1 MIATVLGAGSFGTA
15 LAIHL
20 ARLGRQVRLWGRH
33 ADHLRASAKAGHN
46 TRYLSSV
53 PFPPQLTPYEDLEA
67 ALSGTDMVVSAIPTQ
82 GVRSFWESAIHHT
95 PAHVPIVN
103 AAKGIATTELETIDE
118 LLRGILARTDAGRL
132 VHLSGPSFALELAQG
147 KPTLLVAASRNLDQ
161 AQAVHAAFN
170 GANLKIYCSDDVVG
184 VELGGALKNVIAIAV
199 GIADGMGTGMNARAG
214 LITRGLHE
222 INRLATRYGANPLTL
237 AGLAGMG
244 DLVLTCTGHLSRNRT
259 LGFAIGEGR
268 TPEEA
273 IQALEGQVAEGFYTA
288 QAARRLAERDQ
299 VEMPICC
306 AVARILSGEITP
318 QDGLKELLARETFL
332 ERS

>member
-1 MIATVLGAGSFGTA
+1 VIATVLGAGSFGTA

-20 ARLGRQVRLWGRH
+20 ARLGHDVRLWGRH
-33 ADHLRASAKAGHN
+33 AEHLRASAEAGRN
-46 TRYLSSV
+46 TRYLSSID
-53 PFPPQLTPYEDLEA
+53 FPAGLNAVTDLEQ
-67 ALSGTDMVVSAIPTQ
+67 ALAETELIVSAIPTQ
-82 GVRSFWESAIHHT
+82 GVKAFWQQAADHA
-95 PAHVPIVN
+95 PPNVPIVN
-103 AAKGIATTELETIDE
+103 AAKGIATDGLETIDD
-118 LLRGILARTDAGRL
+118 LLREVLPRTDAGRL
-132 VHLSGPSFALELAQG
+132 AYLSGPSFALELAEG
-147 KPTLLVAASRNLDQ
+147 KPTLLVAASRSTET
-161 AQAVHAAFN
+161 AQAVRDAFN
-170 GANLKIYCSDDVVG
+170 GANLKVYCSEDVIG

-244 DLVLTCTGHLSRNRT
+244 DLVLTCTGHLSRNRS

-268 TPEEA
+268 TPEQA
-273 IQALEGQVAEGFYTA
+273 IAALDGQVAEGFYTA
-288 QAARRLAERDQ
+288 QAAQRLAERDQ

-318 QDGLKELLARETFL
+318 QEGLTELLARETLF
-332 ERS
+332 ERG